1 MPSHWLDAYFT
12 RVGYHGSREPTL
24 DLLTKICGLHTAV
37 IPFENLDPL
46 LGRAVSIDLADIA
59 AKLVYTRRGGY
70 CFEHG
75 GLLSAVL
82 TGLGYEVCALAARV
96 IWQVPEHTVLP
107 MTHRMIKVDLAMGPV
122 LVDVGFG
129 GQTPTA
135 PLRLETGI
143 EQPTPYG
150 TYRFIAADS
159 GYELQLKTAG
169 GWGGLYRFSLTP
181 RLSADLEMANWYTA
195 THPRSRFVRNLV
207 ASKTESDVR
216 LSLLNHQLSMRRLD
230 GTVER
235 RVISSSRMLQETLTE
250 RFGISLPAPIEEI
263 WSRTP
268 SRDTL

>member
-1 MPSHWLDAYFT
+1 MPSHWLEAYFI
-12 RVGYHGSREPTL
+12 RVGHHGSRDPTL
-24 DLLTKICGLHTAV
+24 DLLSTLCGLHTAA

-46 LGRAVSIDLADIA
+46 LGRAVSIDPADIA

-82 TGLGYEVCALAARV
+82 TELGYEVSALAARV

-107 MTHRMIKVDLAMGPV
+107 MTHRMIKVELPSGPV

-135 PLRLETGI
+135 PLRLETAI

-150 TYRFIAADS
+150 TYRFTAADP
-159 GYELQLKTAG
+159 GYELQMKMAD
-169 GWGGLYRFSLTP
+169 GWSGLYRFTSAP
-181 RLSADLEMANWYTA
+181 RLPADLDMANWYAA
-195 THPRSRFVRNLV
+195 THPRSRFVQNLV
-207 ASKTESDVR
+207 VSKTESVGR
-216 LSLLNHQLSMRRLD
+216 LSLLNTQLSMRRGD
-230 GTVER
+230 GTVEK
-235 RVISSSRMLQETLTE
+235 RVISSPQMLQETLTE
-250 RFGISLPAPIEEI
+250 RFGISLPAPVEEI